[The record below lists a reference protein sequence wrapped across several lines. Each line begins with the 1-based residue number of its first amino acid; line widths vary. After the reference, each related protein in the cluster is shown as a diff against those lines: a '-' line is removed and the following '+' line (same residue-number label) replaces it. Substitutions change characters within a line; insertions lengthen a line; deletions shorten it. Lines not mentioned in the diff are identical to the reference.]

1 MPFLPASRVA
11 TTRPAS
17 IVATMN
23 DPRARHRFPAV
34 AIVAGLAVLVVDFV
48 TKTVMTR
55 WLEWGEQRWLI
66 DGWIGLELTRNR
78 GLAFGLGNGSRIT
91 TLLVIAGFVALVW
104 FILRSGLVEHPV
116 GAAAFGLAV
125 GGAMGNLIDR
135 IRDGA
140 VTDFFVIGPWPRF
153 NIADSA
159 LTLGLIA
166 LALIE
171 FRTQGGYQGV

>member
-1 MPFLPASRVA
+1 
-11 TTRPAS
+11 
-17 IVATMN
+17 MN
-23 DPRARHRFPAV
+23 ESRARHRFLVVAV
-34 AIVAGLAVLVVDFV
+34 VAGLAVFV
-48 TKTVMTR
+48 ADVASKAIMTR
-55 WLEWGEQRWLI
+55 RLEWGEQRWLI
-66 DGWIGLELTRNR
+66 DNWIGLELTRNR
-78 GLAFGLGNGSRIT
+78 GLAFGLGTGSRIT
-91 TLLVIAGFVALVW
+91 TLLVIAGFIALVW
-104 FILRSGLVEHPV
+104 FILRSGLVKHPV

-159 LTLGLIA
+159 LTLGLLA

-171 FRTQGGYQGV
+171 IRTQGGYQGV